1 MTSAHLITSAY
12 TYKKAEVLCSL
23 KKKKKMSQNSFF
35 SIYFDITHSS
45 DKTIPFILAVSFMWQ
60 KFCLKYIFWKLN
72 ERDIV

>member
-23 KKKKKMSQNSFF
+23 KKNGSRIQFF
-35 SIYFDITHSS
+35 FIYFDITHPS
-45 DKTIPFILAVSFMWQ
+45 DKTIPFILAVSFMSQ
-60 KFCLKYIFWKLN
+60 IFCLKYIFWKLN

>member
-23 KKKKKMSQNSFF
+23 KKNGPRINFF
-35 SIYFDITHSS
+35 FFFIYFDITHSF
-45 DKTIPFILAVSFMWQ
+45 DKTIPFILAVSFMSQ